1 MQGKSTSVLADLV
14 KMKLRVMGP
23 RASYVETL
31 KTLIFNVRYFLLF
44 IVLSMVSAALSFS
57 ALYKWEIDG
66 KVSTQDLTFMYFFQ
80 DEIEDFNE
88 DLEAFSSLPKSVVT
102 AYSVLLG
109 NFESSYVFETRNRV
123 VKGTYFLLFQ
133 LMMSITVLNLL
144 IAVITESYTNVSR
157 G

>member
-1 MQGKSTSVLADLV
+1 
-14 KMKLRVMGP
+14 MGP

-31 KTLIFNVRYFLLF
+31 KTLIYNVRYFLLF
-44 IVLSMVSAALSFS
+44 ICLSMVSAALSFS
-57 ALYKWEIDG
+57 ALYKWEIDD
-66 KVSTQDLTFMYFFQ
+66 KVSTKDSILTYFFQ
-80 DEIEDFNE
+80 EGQDDFNE

-109 NFESSYVFETRNRV
+109 NFESSYVFDTENRV

-144 IAVITESYTNVSR
+144 IAVITESYTKVSDF
-157 G
+157 